1 MECIRSQAFLV
12 VRCQTVGLHPLPHVQ
27 RRCLPV
33 LICSRIRAVQRS
45 AFYNEN
51 HHEIRTDIELS
62 RRLTRSLVASSRL
75 LPCGAAEVAMKGVP
89 CGRHGQYVL
98 FFITASSLLFGAA
111 AREGTVMAA
120 DDFGVKDAQQWRLV
134 GSGFADE
141 GLRREG
147 RRIVGADKNRDEGKN
162 TWWFA
167 SPTDF
172 VGGDAALVYNSWL
185 TYTLGHFEYEDL
197 GQGVMEGYDVMLIS
211 TRKKFSIGLKG
222 VFSPPEDSLAA
233 SYEVRMDETFT
244 PNNGTSYWELV
255 TGKVAGKRVT
265 KHDFVQCLSY
275 LSEIRIRGAYFKGT
289 EATWLKD
296 VKVIEG
302 LADKGGRYPG
312 MMLADQPDGGPEY
325 EVVNGVKV
333 YRARSAAPQAAECC
347 ASKTCVG
354 RDRFELV
361 FDRPGWCLSRVFV
374 CETLLLDTSVTVR
387 EVPRSLWRL
396 TPAPP
401 ELILDCPSWC
411 SILTPD
417 AALAGCMHTN
427 DMQCFETTSA
437 TSYKNSNAATIVQGT
452 DLNEGRVFITPE
464 APTPCS
470 TLVLHVLRMV
480 VCMCVDGWMYVHV
493 VSCRSVGK

>member
-98 FFITASSLLFGAA
+98 FFITASCLLFGAA

-387 EVPRSLWRL
+387 AVPRSLWRL

-401 ELILDCPSWC
+401 ELILDCPGWC
-411 SILTPD
+411 SILTRVAPMRLWQGVCTQTTCS
-417 AALAGCMHTN
+417 ALRQPPLRRTR
-427 DMQCFETTSA
+427 T
-437 TSYKNSNAATIVQGT
+437 
-452 DLNEGRVFITPE
+452 
-464 APTPCS
+464 PTPPPSSKAQIS
-470 TLVLHVLRMV
+470 TKAASLSRQKPPRHARRWY
-480 VCMCVDGWMYVHV
+480 CMCLEWMCVCAWMDV
-493 VSCRSVGK
+493 CTCM